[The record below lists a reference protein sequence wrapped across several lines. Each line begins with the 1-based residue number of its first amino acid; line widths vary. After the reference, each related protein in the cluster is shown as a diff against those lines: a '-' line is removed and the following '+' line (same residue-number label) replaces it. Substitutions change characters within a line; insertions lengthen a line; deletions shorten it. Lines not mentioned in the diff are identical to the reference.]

1 MLAAAAL
8 MGVLVRRGWDTS
20 VPRTLGAML
29 AGTVVIFGV
38 GVTWLGYQVGLQTA
52 IASGVRP
59 FLVSEALKIAIVA
72 LALPAARRA
81 TQKAMADSTP

>member
-1 MLAAAAL
+1 
-8 MGVLVRRGWDTS
+8 
-20 VPRTLGAML
+20 
-29 AGTVVIFGV
+29 
-38 GVTWLGYQVGLQTA
+38 
-52 IASGVRP
+52 VRP